1 MSAKP
6 THSGGV
12 VFRERNDHVEYLLI
26 RAQSPQ
32 REWVLPKGHIERGES
47 TRDAAVREVLEEAAV
62 HAKIVAVLDVI
73 EYTLRDQ
80 RIMVQ
85 FYLMRALRDAV
96 VTEHDAPAEAE
107 REFAWVP
114 VEEAQQRLAYDTY
127 RELVAAA
134 ERKRLAS

>member
-1 MSAKP
+1 MSDKP
-6 THSGGV
+6 THAGGV
-12 VFRERNDHVEYLLI
+12 VFRELDDHVEYLLV
-26 RAQSPQ
+26 RANSAQ

-62 HAKIVAVLDVI
+62 RAKIVAVLDVI

-80 RIMVQ
+80 RITVQ
-85 FYLMRALRDAV
+85 FYLMRALRDDVASA
-96 VTEHDAPAEAE
+96 HDAPAAAE
-107 REFAWVP
+107 REFAWVR

-127 RELVAAA
+127 RQLLAAA